1 MKSNQNNS
9 KENYTQLVDY
19 SSSSQPSQKK
29 SFNRWGIIAGIIA
42 SMAVGGY
49 MLSNNILHQEKEE
62 KTPLYD
68 EPQVLA
74 EETTTKD
81 YEIQCNSDIKYESI
95 NNVDFSEGYSST
107 QNSSK
112 YKTTKRTI
120 PSPLSVITPKVRK
133 PIPAP
138 SINED
143 SIIVAEND
151 SICDSIPESENQFI
165 WLSQQ
170 QFTED
175 DFNKMNPDRETLRI
189 WRNAIFASHGYIFK
203 NKDLYKYF
211 RQYSWYNPTTFN
223 VENQLSEIE
232 KENARILRN
241 MYEDAAQRS

>member
-1 MKSNQNNS
+1 M
-9 KENYTQLVDY
+9 
-19 SSSSQPSQKK
+19 
-29 SFNRWGIIAGIIA
+29 
-42 SMAVGGY
+42 
-49 MLSNNILHQEKEE
+49 
-62 KTPLYD
+62 
-68 EPQVLA
+68 
-74 EETTTKD
+74 
-81 YEIQCNSDIKYESI
+81 
-95 NNVDFSEGYSST
+95 
-107 QNSSK
+107 
-112 YKTTKRTI
+112 
-120 PSPLSVITPKVRK
+120 RK

-143 SIIVAEND
+143 SIIVAESD